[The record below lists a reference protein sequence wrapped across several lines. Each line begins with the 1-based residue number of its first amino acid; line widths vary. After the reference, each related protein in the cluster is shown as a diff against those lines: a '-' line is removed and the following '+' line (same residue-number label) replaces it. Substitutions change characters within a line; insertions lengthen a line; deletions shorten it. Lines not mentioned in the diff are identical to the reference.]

1 MKRNMKR
8 RMRKQKKHQ
17 VKRDMKKQR
26 AEHVVDC
33 LHLPKDVVMGA
44 ELTQLSGNS
53 EMQVRNFKKLLSCQE
68 NEICIQTVRHRIRI
82 TGRCLAMAYFASE
95 EVKVTG
101 CITSICYEE

>member
-1 MKRNMKR
+1 
-8 RMRKQKKHQ
+8 MRKQKKYQ
-17 VKRDMKKQR
+17 IRRDVKKQR
-26 AEHVVDC
+26 AEYVVDC

-44 ELTQLSGNS
+44 ELS
-53 EMQVRNFKKLLSCQE
+53 EMQVRNFKKLISCQE
-68 NEICIQTVRHRIRI
+68 NEICIQTGRHRIRI

>member
-1 MKRNMKR
+1 MKRNMKK

-53 EMQVRNFKKLLSCQE
+53 EMQVRNFKKLFHVRKMRYVSRQE
-68 NEICIQTVRHRIRI
+68 DIE
-82 TGRCLAMAYFASE
+82 LE
-95 EVKVTG
+95 
-101 CITSICYEE
+101 

>member
-1 MKRNMKR
+1 MKRNTKK
-8 RMRKQKKHQ
+8 RMRKQKKYQ
-17 VKRDMKKQR
+17 IRRDVKKQR

-53 EMQVRNFKKLLSCQE
+53 EMQVRNFKKLISCQE
-68 NEICIQTVRHRIRI
+68 NEICIQTGRHRIRI
-82 TGRCLAMAYFASE
+82 TGRCLAMAYFTSE

>member
-1 MKRNMKR
+1 MKRNTKK
-8 RMRKQKKHQ
+8 RMRKQKKYQ
-17 VKRDMKKQR
+17 IRRDVKKQR

-33 LHLPKDVVMGA
+33 PHLPKDVVMGA

-53 EMQVRNFKKLLSCQE
+53 EMQVRNFKKLISCQE
-68 NEICIQTVRHRIRI
+68 NEICIQTGRHRIRI
-82 TGRCLAMAYFASE
+82 TGRCLAMTYFASE

>member
-1 MKRNMKR
+1 MKRNTKKR
-8 RMRKQKKHQ
+8 MPKQKKYQ
-17 VKRDMKKQR
+17 IRRDVKKQR

-33 LHLPKDVVMGA
+33 LHLPKDVVMRA

-53 EMQVRNFKKLLSCQE
+53 DMQVRNFIKLISCQE
-68 NEICIQTVRHRIRI
+68 YEICIQTGRHRIRI
-82 TGRCLAMAYFASE
+82 ARRCLAMAYLASE